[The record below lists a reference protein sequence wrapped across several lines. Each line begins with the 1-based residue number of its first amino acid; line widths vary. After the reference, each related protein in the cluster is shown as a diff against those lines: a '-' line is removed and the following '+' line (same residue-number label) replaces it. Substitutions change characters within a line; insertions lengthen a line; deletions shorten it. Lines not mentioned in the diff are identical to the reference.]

1 MVTRLAAF
9 CCLLP
14 AALGQAAD
22 EPVPLTR
29 AHAHN
34 DYYHPRPLLDALD
47 QGFCSV
53 EADIFLVDGRLLVG
67 HEQRELKPE
76 RTLQALYLDP
86 LRKRSRA
93 NNGRIYAGGPVFTL
107 LIDIKTAGEATYR
120 ALAGVLAG
128 YPELLCATHDGKFTQ
143 RAVSVIISGNRAK
156 DVIASDNPRFAGI
169 DGRLADLESE
179 MPAHLLPLISDR
191 WSSHFRWRGEGDFPE
206 AERIKLH
213 RIVRKAHAGGRR
225 VRFWATP
232 EKAALWRELREAEV
246 DLINTDDLSGLRK
259 FLTP

>member
-1 MVTRLAAF
+1 M
-9 CCLLP
+9 
-14 AALGQAAD
+14 
-22 EPVPLTR
+22 
-29 AHAHN
+29 
-34 DYYHPRPLLDALD
+34 
-47 QGFCSV
+47 
-53 EADIFLVDGRLLVG
+53 
-67 HEQRELKPE
+67 
-76 RTLQALYLDP
+76 
-86 LRKRSRA
+86 
-93 NNGRIYAGGPVFTL
+93 FTL

-128 YPELLCATHDGKFTQ
+128 YPELLCATRDGKFTQ

-156 DVIASDNPRFAGI
+156 DVIASDTPRFAGI
-169 DGRLADLESE
+169 DGRLGDLESE

-206 AERIKLH
+206 AERIKLR
-213 RIVRKAHAGGRR
+213 RIVRKAHASGRR